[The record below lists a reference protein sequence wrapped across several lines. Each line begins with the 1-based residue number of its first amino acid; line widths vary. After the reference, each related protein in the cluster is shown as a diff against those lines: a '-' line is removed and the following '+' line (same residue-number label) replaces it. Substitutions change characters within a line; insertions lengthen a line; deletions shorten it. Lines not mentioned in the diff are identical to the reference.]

1 MARLKK
7 SAFILIML
15 VGVSIGA
22 NNMTRYERGQKP
34 LADRSEYCEWISL
47 PERSNS
53 ESPKYVALTSE
64 RVFYPSLAEETYDHL
79 WSLSQKLK
87 AYRSR
92 QVKFDYLPRPVLNVV
107 QEIHAQKTARLN
119 QVNKLLEF
127 VTSEKSNIKNSLRRD
142 DRERDYQ
149 IWKLGHELP
158 DQIARLEAERIGL
171 ETLLQ
176 NFNHLRF
183 NDEEAFQL
191 FLQTYSA
198 DPEALESGTPYLAIE
213 INLKRGFF
221 SQQLDVY
228 PIWIEGQKRTRA
240 STEPYF
246 SLSQSMVP
254 EDFAHSLVA
263 GKLPAIYQSYIHLIE
278 QASTTSSPTS
288 PTLLRQPSSLRGDPI
303 ARFEILDKNRL
314 IIKGTPYSNRLS
326 LTGDPK
332 REWLNRRFTSASN
345 FAIDGVLDLGCIQNS
360 RWAKRLVNETDQLLN
375 NPQLAS
381 DYKFEKV
388 DERNLRALAILKSL
402 NSQQDWRLSKN
413 LTPFWESFF
422 H

>member
-7 SAFILIML
+7 SAFIMIML
-15 VGVSIGA
+15 MGVSIGA

-34 LADRSEYCEWISL
+34 LADRGEYCEWIGL
-47 PERSNS
+47 GERANS
-53 ESPKYVALTSE
+53 ESPKYVPHTSE
-64 RVFYPSLAEETYDHL
+64 SVFYPTLADQTYDRL

-107 QEIHAQKTARLN
+107 QEIQAQKTAKLN

-127 VTSEKSNIKNSLRRD
+127 VNSEKSNIKSSLRRD
-142 DRERDYQ
+142 DGERDYQ
-149 IWKLGHELP
+149 IWKLDHELP
-158 DQIARLEAERIGL
+158 DQFARLEAEKIGL

-176 NFNHLRF
+176 NYDQLRF

-198 DPEALESGTPYLAIE
+198 DPEALESSTPYLAVE

-240 STEPYF
+240 SSEPYF

-254 EDFAHSLVA
+254 EDFATSLAA
-263 GKLPAIYQSYIHLIE
+263 GKLPAIYQSYIHLIA
-278 QASTTSSPTS
+278 QPPTDTPNSPI
-288 PTLLRQPSSLRGDPI
+288 LLRHPASLRGDPI

-314 IIKGTPYSNRLS
+314 IVKGTPYSNRLPMRS
-326 LTGDPK
+326 EPNAD
-332 REWLNRRFTSASN
+332 WLNQRFTSASN

-360 RWAKRLVNETDQLLN
+360 HWAKRLVNETDQLLN
-375 NPQLAS
+375 NPQLTS
-381 DYKFEKV
+381 EFQFQKV
-388 DERNLRALAILKSL
+388 DERNLRTLAILKGL
-402 NSQQDWRLSKN
+402 NSEQDLRLTKN
-413 LTPFWESFF
+413 LGPFWESFF

>member
-22 NNMTRYERGQKP
+22 NNMTRYERGQKS
-34 LADRSEYCEWISL
+34 LSDRSEYCEWISL
-47 PERSNS
+47 NERSSS
-53 ESPKYVALTSE
+53 ESPKYVPLTSE
-64 RVFYPSLAEETYDHL
+64 GIFYPTLAEETYDRL
-79 WSLSQKLK
+79 WSLSKKLK

-107 QEIHAQKTARLN
+107 QEIQAQKTARLN
-119 QVNKLLEF
+119 EVNKLLEF
-127 VTSEKSNIKNSLRRD
+127 VTREESNIKTSLRRD
-142 DRERDYQ
+142 DGERAYQ

-176 NFNHLRF
+176 NYNHLRF

-198 DPEALESGTPYLAIE
+198 DPEALESSTPYLAIE
-213 INLKRGFF
+213 INLKRGFL

-228 PIWIEGQKRTRA
+228 PIWIEGKKQTRA
-240 STEPYF
+240 SKDPYF

-254 EDFAHSLVA
+254 EDFAQSLDA
-263 GKLPAIYQSYIHLIE
+263 GKLPAIYQSYVHLIE
-278 QASTTSSPTS
+278 QASTPSSPTS
-288 PTLLRQPSSLRGDPI
+288 ATLSRQPSSLRGDPI

-326 LTGDPK
+326 RAAAPRG
-332 REWLNRRFTSASN
+332 EWLNRRFTSASS

-360 RWAKRLVNETDQLLN
+360 RWAKLLVSETDQLLN
-375 NPQLAS
+375 NPQLAV

-388 DERNLRALAILKSL
+388 DERNLRALAILKAL
-402 NSQQDWRLSKN
+402 NSQQNGRLSKN

-422 H
+422 R

>member
-1 MARLKK
+1 M
-7 SAFILIML
+7 
-15 VGVSIGA
+15 
-22 NNMTRYERGQKP
+22 
-34 LADRSEYCEWISL
+34 D
-47 PERSNS
+47 
-53 ESPKYVALTSE
+53 
-64 RVFYPSLAEETYDHL
+64 
-79 WSLSQKLK
+79 
-87 AYRSR
+87 
-92 QVKFDYLPRPVLNVV
+92 
-107 QEIHAQKTARLN
+107 
-119 QVNKLLEF
+119 
-127 VTSEKSNIKNSLRRD
+127 
-142 DRERDYQ
+142 
-149 IWKLGHELP
+149 HELP
-158 DQIARLEAERIGL
+158 DQIARLEAEKIGL

-176 NFNHLRF
+176 NYDLLRF

-198 DPEALESGTPYLAIE
+198 DPEALESSTPYLAIE
-213 INLKRGFF
+213 IILKRGFF

-228 PIWIEGQKRTRA
+228 PIWIEGIKRTRA

-254 EDFAHSLVA
+254 EDFAHSLNA
-263 GKLPAIYQSYIHLIE
+263 GRLPAIYQSYIHLIE
-278 QASTTSSPTS
+278 QASTASSPTS
-288 PTLLRQPSSLRGDPI
+288 PALLRQPTSMRGDPI

-326 LTGDPK
+326 LAADPK
-332 REWLNRRFTSASN
+332 GDWLNRRFTSASN

-360 RWAKRLVNETDQLLN
+360 RWAKRLINETDQLLN
-375 NPQLAS
+375 NPQLGS

-388 DERNLRALAILKSL
+388 DERNLRALAILKDL